1 MKVTDFLRE
10 VCYQFK
16 GFRCA
21 VLDKGGDIKGSGFGR
36 HGVESHWYPPYAP
49 FVCRNLVSGRG
60 VTPASSPVACDHFL
74 GDI

>member
-10 VCYQFK
+10 VYYQFK

-36 HGVESHWYPPYAP
+36 HGVESHWYLAW
-49 FVCRNLVSGRG
+49 
-60 VTPASSPVACDHFL
+60 DHAL
-74 GDI
+74 SLLSL